1 MAGWISAF
9 KAIPWGELLAAAPV
23 VVRGTRTLL
32 DTVRHRKAVDPG
44 QDIGSRVRS
53 LEAQVAELRGE
64 LTAASTLMTT
74 LAEQNQRLV
83 EAIAIMQR
91 RSRAL
96 LAITALLAVAVIGLI
111 VHALMR

>member
-32 DTVRHRKAVDPG
+32 DTVRHRKAAEPG
-44 QDIGSRVRS
+44 HDLGSRVRS
-53 LEAQVAELRGE
+53 LEAQVTELRGE

-74 LAEQNQRLV
+74 LAEQNARLV
-83 EAIAIMQR
+83 EALGIMQR

-96 LAITALLAVAVIGLI
+96 LALGALLAAAVIGLI
-111 VHALMR
+111 AHAVMQ

>member
-9 KAIPWGELLAAAPV
+9 KAIPWGELIAAAPV
-23 VVRGTRTLL
+23 LVRGTRTLL
-32 DTVRHRKAVDPG
+32 DTVRYRKAADPG
-44 QDIGSRVRS
+44 EDIGSRVRS

-64 LTAASTLMTT
+64 LTAASTLLTT

-91 RSRAL
+91 RARAL
-96 LAITALLAVAVIGLI
+96 LVITALLAVTVIGLI
-111 VHALMR
+111 VNALMR